1 MRKYGAFGG
10 VENQKIGKVTDQTF
24 SSYDT
29 TVRQPSTSSDSKF
42 TGRMFVEFMGKI
54 INLLVNIASSN
65 KLSSDTL
72 TAIIAV
78 LNKYSDKL
86 PPEAKQELSA
96 IDSINDVLAHMANA
110 DKYAM
115 AKQRNRE
122 SKLINSDIREVTDIM
137 KRLSY
142 E

>member
-1 MRKYGAFGG
+1 
-10 VENQKIGKVTDQTF
+10 
-24 SSYDT
+24 
-29 TVRQPSTSSDSKF
+29 
-42 TGRMFVEFMGKI
+42 MFIEFMGKI